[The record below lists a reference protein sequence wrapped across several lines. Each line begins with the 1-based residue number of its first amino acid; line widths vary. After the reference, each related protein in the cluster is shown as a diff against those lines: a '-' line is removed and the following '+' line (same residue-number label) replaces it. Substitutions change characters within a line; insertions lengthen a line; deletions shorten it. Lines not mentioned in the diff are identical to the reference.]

1 MNFSIASQDQ
11 RGVEIDKFIE
21 ENKIIS
27 KNNVDSI
34 LFPQDSFLS
43 RSSIKNAILVKCIA
57 YNIFDINRINF
68 RFNYV

>member
-1 MNFSIASQDQ
+1 MNFSIASQDK

-43 RSSIKNAILVKCIA
+43 RSSIKNAILVKCIT